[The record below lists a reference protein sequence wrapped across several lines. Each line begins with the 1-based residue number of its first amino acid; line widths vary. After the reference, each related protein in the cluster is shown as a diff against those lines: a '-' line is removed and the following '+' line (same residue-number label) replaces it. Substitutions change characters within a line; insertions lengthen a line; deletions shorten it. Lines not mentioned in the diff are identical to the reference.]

1 MNQALNQFEAARG
14 KLFSI
19 AYHMLGSVSDAEDTV
34 QEAYLRYHNVAS
46 HASDEI
52 RSPEAFLST
61 VVTRLCLNQLQSAR
75 AQRET
80 YVGPWLPEPLITE
93 DDVPLAQAQTQESI
107 SMAFLVLLERL
118 TPPERAVFLLHE
130 VFDYSFAEVAEI
142 IGKEEAACRQIFHR
156 ARQFIVAQRPRFTP
170 STERHA
176 QLLQSFMDAVG
187 DGNLDALT
195 RLLADDVTLWTDGGG
210 KAKGAATRPL
220 HGASSVA
227 RFILGSMRN
236 YPKPVE
242 VQFTRANGE
251 PAIIFQ
257 AGGAPVI
264 FIGVTIADQAIRELR
279 VIGNPDKLR
288 GLPHA

>member
-1 MNQALNQFEAARG
+1 MNQTLNQFEASRG

-34 QEAYLRYHNVAS
+34 QEAYLRYHNA
-46 HASDEI
+46 AREEI

-80 YVGPWLPEPLITE
+80 YLGPWLPEPLMTE
-93 DDVPLAQAQTQESI
+93 DDTLVAQAQTRESI

-142 IGKEEAACRQIFHR
+142 IGKEEATCRQIFRR
-156 ARQFIVAQRPRFTP
+156 AKQFIVAQRPRFTP
-170 STERHA
+170 SSEQHT
-176 QLLQSFMDAVG
+176 QMLQRFMDAVG

-210 KAKGAATRPL
+210 KAKGAATRPV

-227 RFILGSMRN
+227 RFIVGSMRN
-236 YPKPVE
+236 YPAPVE
-242 VQFTRANGE
+242 VEITHANGE
-251 PAIIFQ
+251 PAIIFRA
-257 AGGAPVI
+257 AGVPVV
-264 FIGVTIADQAIRELR
+264 FIGMTIADQAIQALR

-288 GLPHA
+288 SLPR

>member
-1 MNQALNQFEAARG
+1 M
-14 KLFSI
+14 
-19 AYHMLGSVSDAEDTV
+19 
-34 QEAYLRYHNVAS
+34 
-46 HASDEI
+46 
-52 RSPEAFLST
+52 
-61 VVTRLCLNQLQSAR
+61 
-75 AQRET
+75 
-80 YVGPWLPEPLITE
+80 
-93 DDVPLAQAQTQESI
+93 PLAQAQTQESL

-130 VFDYSFAEVAEI
+130 VFDYSFAEIAEI
-142 IGKEEAACRQIFHR
+142 IGKEEAACRQIFRR

-170 STERHA
+170 SAERHA
-176 QLLQSFMDAVG
+176 QLLHSFMDAVG

-236 YPKPVE
+236 YPRPVE
-242 VQFTRANGE
+242 VEITRANGE
-251 PAIIFQ
+251 PAIIFRTD
-257 AGGAPVI
+257 GAPVI
-264 FIGVTIADQAIRELR
+264 FIGVTVADHAIHELR

-288 GLPHA
+288 GLPHV